1 MTEIINVLIVD
12 DHEMVR
18 EGLAAMLKTAPDMT
32 LVGQA
37 SDGDYAVTF
46 CAKTCPDVILM
57 DLEMPRVDGV
67 AAAKRV
73 RECCPQTQII
83 ALTSFSDDERIH
95 AALEAGMIGY
105 LLKNIPASQLQD
117 AIRNAHAGKST
128 LAPEAAQV
136 LIQASVRPP
145 KPGADL
151 TGRELEVLALLVEGQ
166 TNQQIAQS
174 LEISLSTAKF
184 HVSTILSKLNAG
196 SRTEAVSMA
205 LKHGLV
211 EQD

>member
-1 MTEIINVLIVD
+1 MNETIHVLIVD

-32 LVGQA
+32 LIGQA

-46 CAKTCPDVILM
+46 CANTCPDVVLM
-57 DLEMPRVDGV
+57 DLEMPKMDGI
-67 AAAKRV
+67 AATTRI
-73 RECCPQTQII
+73 REHCPQTQII
-83 ALTSFSDDERIH
+83 ALTSFSDDARIQ

-105 LLKNIPASQLQD
+105 LLKNIPANQLQE

-128 LAPEAAQV
+128 LAPEAAQA
-136 LIQASVRPP
+136 LIQASVRPS
-145 KPGADL
+145 KIGSDL
-151 TGRELEVLALLVEGQ
+151 TERELEVLALLVEGQ

-184 HVSTILSKLNAG
+184 HVSTILSKLNAS
-196 SRTEAVSMA
+196 SRTEAASLA
-205 LKHGLV
+205 LRHGLIGR
-211 EQD
+211 D

>member
-1 MTEIINVLIVD
+1 MAETIRVLVVD

-18 EGLAAMLKTAPDMT
+18 EGLAAMLKTAPD
-32 LVGQA
+32 LQLIGQA
-37 SDGDYAVTF
+37 SDGDYAVAF
-46 CAKTCPDVILM
+46 CTETCPDVILM
-57 DLEMPRVDGV
+57 DLEMPKVDGIT
-67 AAAKRV
+67 AAR
-73 RECCPQTQII
+73 RIRDHCPQTQII
-83 ALTSFSDDERIH
+83 ALTSFSDDARIQS
-95 AALEAGMIGY
+95 ALESGMIGY
-105 LLKNIPASQLQD
+105 LLKNIPASQLQE

-128 LAPEAAQV
+128 LAPEAAQS
-136 LIQASVRPP
+136 LIQASVRSP

-151 TGRELEVLALLVEGQ
+151 TEREVEVLALLVEGQ

-196 SRTEAVSMA
+196 SRTEAVSLA

-211 EQD
+211 APD

>member
-1 MTEIINVLIVD
+1 MSESIRVLIVD

-32 LVGQA
+32 LVGQV

-46 CAKTCPDVILM
+46 CSATCPDVILM

-67 AAAKRV
+67 TATRRI
-73 RECCPQTQII
+73 RERCPQTQII
-83 ALTSFSDDERIH
+83 ALTSFSEDDRIQ
-95 AALEAGMIGY
+95 AALEAGVIGY
-105 LLKNIPASQLQD
+105 LLKNIPAGQLQE
-117 AIRNAHAGKST
+117 AIRNAHVGRST
-128 LAPEAAQV
+128 LAPEAAQS
-136 LIQASVRPP
+136 LIQASMRPP
-145 KPGADL
+145 SLGEDL
-151 TGRELEVLALLVEGQ
+151 TKRELEVLALLVEGQ

-184 HVSTILSKLNAG
+184 HVSTILSKLNAS
-196 SRTEAVSMA
+196 SRTEATSLA

-211 EQD
+211 KSD

>member
-1 MTEIINVLIVD
+1 MSETIRVLIVD

-32 LVGQA
+32 LVGQV

-46 CAKTCPDVILM
+46 CSATCPDVILM

-67 AAAKRV
+67 TATRRI
-73 RECCPQTQII
+73 RERCPQTQII
-83 ALTSFSDDERIH
+83 ALTSFSEDDRIQ
-95 AALEAGMIGY
+95 AALEAGVIGY
-105 LLKNIPASQLQD
+105 LLKNIPAGQLQE
-117 AIRNAHAGKST
+117 AIRNAHVGRST
-128 LAPEAAQV
+128 LAPEAAQS
-136 LIQASVRPP
+136 LIQASMRPP
-145 KPGADL
+145 SLGDDL
-151 TGRELEVLALLVEGQ
+151 TKRELEVLALLVEGQ

-184 HVSTILSKLNAG
+184 HVSTILSKLNAS
-196 SRTEAVSMA
+196 SRTEATSLA

-211 EQD
+211 KSD

>member
-1 MTEIINVLIVD
+1 MTENIRVLVVD

-32 LVGQA
+32 LIGQV

-46 CAKTCPDVILM
+46 CAETCPDVILM
-57 DLEMPRVDGV
+57 DLEMPKMDGV
-67 AAAKRV
+67 TATKHI
-73 RECCPQTQII
+73 REHCPQTQII

-105 LLKNIPASQLQD
+105 LLKNIPANQLQE
-117 AIRNAHAGKST
+117 AIRNTHAGKST

-145 KPGADL
+145 KLGTDL
-151 TGRELEVLALLVEGQ
+151 TERELEVLALLVEGQ

-184 HVSTILSKLNAG
+184 HVSTILSKLNVG

>member
-1 MTEIINVLIVD
+1 MSESIRVLIVD

-32 LVGQA
+32 LVGQV

-46 CAKTCPDVILM
+46 CSATCPDVILM

-67 AAAKRV
+67 TATRRI
-73 RECCPQTQII
+73 RERCPQTQII
-83 ALTSFSDDERIH
+83 ALTSFSEDDRIQ
-95 AALEAGMIGY
+95 AALEAGVIGY
-105 LLKNIPASQLQD
+105 LLKNIPAGQLQE
-117 AIRNAHAGKST
+117 AIRNAHVGRST
-128 LAPEAAQV
+128 LAPEAAQS
-136 LIQASVRPP
+136 LIQASMRPP
-145 KPGADL
+145 SLGDDL
-151 TGRELEVLALLVEGQ
+151 TKRELEVLALLVEGQ

-184 HVSTILSKLNAG
+184 HVSTILSKLNAS
-196 SRTEAVSMA
+196 SRTEATSLA

-211 EQD
+211 KSD